1 MTMPAQSNPRA
12 TWPSHDD
19 NGGFFLVVT
28 LLGLA
33 ILSVVLWINF
43 HGVISASVMAV
54 FHSEIGWLKHV
65 TDRFDVADRQ
75 MMATNPEDV
84 RLKDL
89 YGVAHAVGTAIR
101 IPAVCAMV
109 VLAGVCM
116 VRAAPSR
123 FKRAFDMDALI
134 AEQAKSFPTTAA
146 FVRRRLRL
154 VEPERSPRPADYAQ
168 TPEEWIA
175 LHATRKDGEFV
186 EADARR
192 ALAAQLGPRW
202 QGPEQAAPHVRALFT
217 VFALH
222 LAEHRMEAQQLLGEL
237 SEALAD
243 PGNETSAGPASPL
256 VLPRAVVTKVDALL
270 ATLSFDIRSPAERA
284 ATAHAYTHPALMSL
298 LNASRLA
305 AGVLAPAQFAWLKL
319 VDRPLW
325 YALHSLGFETEG
337 FGRYLH
343 PNPRVEAA
351 GARDHWAAERV
362 AKRPLASPD
371 IERALEAVRAASAA
385 DRGADDDSDLDATV
399 KKQAPSPSVIPVSSD
414 GGA

>member
-1 MTMPAQSNPRA
+1 MTMPVQPNPRA
-12 TWPSHDD
+12 AWPSHDD

-43 HGVISASVMAV
+43 HGVISASVMDV
-54 FHSEIGWLKHV
+54 FHREIGWLRPM
-65 TDRFDVADRQ
+65 TDRFNLADRQ

-84 RLKDL
+84 RPKDL
-89 YGVAHAVGTAIR
+89 YGIAHAVGTAIR
-101 IPAVCAMV
+101 IPAACVIL
-109 VLAGVCM
+109 VLAAICM
-116 VRAAPSR
+116 AFAAPSR

-134 AEQAKSFPTTAA
+134 SEQARSFPTTAA

-154 VEPERSPRPADYAQ
+154 VEPEKTPRPADYAQ
-168 TPEEWIA
+168 TPEEWIT
-175 LHATRKDGEFV
+175 LHATRKDVGFV

-202 QGPEQAAPHVRALFT
+202 QGSEHAAPHVRALFT

-222 LAEHRMEAQQLLGEL
+222 LAEHRTAAQRLLGEL

-243 PGNETSAGPASPL
+243 PGKETSAGPASPL
-256 VLPRAVVTKVDALL
+256 VLPQAVIARSDAEL
-270 ATLSFDIRSPAERA
+270 ASFSFDIRAPADRVA
-284 ATAHAYTHPALMSL
+284 AAHAYTHPALMNL
-298 LNASRLA
+298 LNESRLA

-351 GARDHWAAERV
+351 GARDHWAAERI

-385 DRGADDDSDLDATV
+385 KRSAHDASDL
-399 KKQAPSPSVIPVSSD
+399 S
-414 GGA
+414 

>member
-1 MTMPAQSNPRA
+1 MHAQSNPRA
-12 TWPSHDD
+12 AWPSHDD

-33 ILSVVLWINF
+33 VLSVVLWINF
-43 HGVISASVMAV
+43 HGVISASVMDV
-54 FHSEIGWLKHV
+54 FHREIGWLRPM
-65 TDRFDVADRQ
+65 TDRFNLADRQ

-84 RLKDL
+84 RPKDL
-89 YGVAHAVGTAIR
+89 YGIAHAVGTAIR
-101 IPAVCAMV
+101 IPAACVIL
-109 VLAGVCM
+109 VLAAICM
-116 VRAAPSR
+116 AFAAPSR

-134 AEQAKSFPTTAA
+134 AEQAKSFPATAA

-154 VEPERSPRPADYAQ
+154 VEPEKAPRPADYAQ

-175 LHATRKDGEFV
+175 LHATRKDVGFV

-202 QGPEQAAPHVRALFT
+202 QGPEHAAPHVRALFT

-222 LAEHRMEAQQLLGEL
+222 LAEHRTEAQRLLGEL

-243 PGNETSAGPASPL
+243 PGKETSAGPASPL
-256 VLPRAVVTKVDALL
+256 ALPQAVIAKADALL
-270 ATLSFDIRSPAERA
+270 ASFSFDIRSPADRVA
-284 ATAHAYTHPALMSL
+284 AANAYTHPALMSL
-298 LNASRLA
+298 LNESRLA

-351 GARDHWAAERV
+351 GARDHWAAERI
-362 AKRPLASPD
+362 AKRPLGIPD

-385 DRGADDDSDLDATV
+385 ERSAHHQWNMRPAVEADTGWA
-399 KKQAPSPSVIPVSSD
+399 
-414 GGA
+414 